1 MRQGNGADLFVS
13 RSVIRM
19 PIGSARFPPFP
30 LHGQSAPFARVAHG
44 PPLHHSA
51 GGSSPCCADV
61 ITTCDSCNN
70 PKCSRARLLFGRIS
84 RAHHSGRGHRQK
96 YRRELVPFSPRRVTA
111 VSMHSHYTS
120 WTGSEK
126 PHAHVN
132 EHKAKDEALDKGR
145 LRTEASRL
153 AWCAFA
159 TAQTHELDRIE
170 TRPLT

>member
-19 PIGSARFPPFP
+19 PIGSARFP
-30 LHGQSAPFARVAHG
+30 L
-44 PPLHHSA
+44 
-51 GGSSPCCADV
+51 
-61 ITTCDSCNN
+61 
-70 PKCSRARLLFGRIS
+70 SRFTSRLLFGRIS

-111 VSMHSHYTS
+111 VSMHSDYTS

-153 AWCAFA
+153 ARCAFA